1 MCSRTID
8 WYGGCALYMK
18 PSCRFS
24 LFFPYYYSVLLDITH
39 NKYLFCLFHKHGE
52 NRVEFVVFCIVEF
65 TVNLTTR
72 RVEIHRKYSPRNH
85 HKSDKSTIKI
95 HQIYY

>member
-1 MCSRTID
+1 MCSRAID

-24 LFFPYYYSVLLDITH
+24 LFFPYYYSVLLDIIH
-39 NKYLFCLFHKHGE
+39 NKYSFCLFHKHGE

-65 TVNLTTR
+65 TTR
-72 RVEIHRKYSPRNH
+72 RVEIHCKYSPRNH